1 MQETR
6 VCERVDE
13 VDCSKSEKFY
23 SLNLELYG
31 STAPPIISADQPKAQ
46 GQSTEQSVQKLKPNL
61 EQSDPSLDE
70 STTLHFKVQE
80 HSTDIVDS
88 TEDPLQ
94 DIKKDDPKGSQNVLP
109 TYQSPSR
116 DHEEIL
122 EGIRLFKIYLYM
134 YRKKLH

>member
-31 STAPPIISADQPKAQ
+31 STAPPIISADQPKPQ
-46 GQSTEQSVQKLKPNL
+46 GQPTEQSVQKLKPNI

-70 STTLHFKVQE
+70 STTLHFKAQE

-109 TYQSPSR
+109 THQSLPFH
-116 DHEEIL
+116 DNEDIG
-122 EGIRLFKIYLYM
+122 EGIRVIKMYHYM
-134 YRKKLH
+134 